1 MAPNILTM
9 DKIHCTTNMLQGW
22 GKQVV
27 SCRNFEMIDSMSL
40 KSIII

>member
-1 MAPNILTM
+1 MVRNILTM

-27 SCRNFEMIDSMSL
+27 SCGNFEMIDSMSL
-40 KSIII
+40 KNGII